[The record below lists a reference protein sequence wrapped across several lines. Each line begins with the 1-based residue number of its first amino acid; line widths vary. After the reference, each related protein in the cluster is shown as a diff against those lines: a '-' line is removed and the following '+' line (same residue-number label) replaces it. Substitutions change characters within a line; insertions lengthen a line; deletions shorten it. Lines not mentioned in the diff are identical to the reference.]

1 MFVETD
7 RNSISV
13 DLLPHYSP
21 NCRQS
26 YYASVN
32 VGCNGSA
39 LSAANDVQNE
49 LPSTAWV
56 QDNIERELSPESI
69 LEEIIRECEEI
80 ERRSSPSS
88 NSFSSKDDSSSGTEV
103 APLKRTSERK
113 KAQNRAAATRYRD
126 RKRRERQY
134 TLQLVAQLE
143 ATKAELTGRAERLLN
158 EINYLRN
165 LLSEV
170 QTAAG

>member
-1 MFVETD
+1 M
-7 RNSISV
+7 
-13 DLLPHYSP
+13 
-21 NCRQS
+21 
-26 YYASVN
+26 
-32 VGCNGSA
+32 
-39 LSAANDVQNE
+39 QNE
-49 LPSTAWV
+49 LPSSARA
-56 QDNIERELSPESI
+56 QDNVERELSPESI

-88 NSFSSKDDSSSGTEV
+88 SSLLSQNDSINGAEV
-103 APLKRTSERK
+103 TPVKRTSERK

-134 TLQLVAQLE
+134 ALQLTAQLE
-143 ATKAELTGRAERLLN
+143 ATKAELTNRVERLRS

-170 QTAAG
+170 QTAVG